1 MAKSWSSMNAEEK
14 IEAIKDHSNNN
25 LERIAQLEKEVADL
39 KLENARILTTTKALI
54 LEIQALKAERLKV

>member
-54 LEIQALKAERLKV
+54 LEIQALKAEKLKV

>member
-25 LERIAQLEKEVADL
+25 LKRIAQLEKEVADL